1 MFEIKVAEKIKTHIP
16 GSIFFFETRT
26 VYAIMWENT
35 ESTVASPLQ
44 QRLHERA
51 SMFRS
56 TYIANL
62 VKSAKLRKN
71 AALRFS
77 TPGRLGIGDNK
88 SKLEKV
94 SYSNLLVISA
104 SFSNNLSK

>member
-1 MFEIKVAEKIKTHIP
+1 
-16 GSIFFFETRT
+16 
-26 VYAIMWENT
+26 MWENT
-35 ESTVASPLQ
+35 ETVVAFPLQ

-62 VKSAKLRKN
+62 VNFAKICKDTV
-71 AALRFS
+71 LRFS

-88 SKLEKV
+88 AKLEKV
-94 SYSNLLVISA
+94 SYTNLSVTSA